1 MNLKKYHKS
10 SMTTIESPTFFPNFS
25 DIIKDY
31 FLEKTKIYLNENEVF
46 TLQNRKKST
55 VTYHLGSEKNNIGI
69 MCLPYVWDNNKT
81 INPGVI
87 KEWNTAI
94 TELNK
99 IKSKN
104 FSRIICSVA
113 QEITIGSERL
123 TPAEYYIK
131 TRKFAIPRTIEIW
144 EYDPELKNLDCI
156 YPIPMDRK
164 KGLRNLAGQTPEE
177 FREYLKT
184 VDESTLNLWRK
195 KIMDL
200 YCLLKEIESNNLNV
214 SHDQKPKDELK

>member
-1 MNLKKYHKS
+1 
-10 SMTTIESPTFFPNFS
+10 MTIIESPTFFPNFS
-25 DIIKDY
+25 EIVINY
-31 FLEKTKIYLNENEVF
+31 FLEKTKIYLHENVVF
-46 TLQNRKKST
+46 TLKNRSNT
-55 VTYHLGSEKNNIGI
+55 NVILHLGSEKYNIGI
-69 MCLPYVWDNNKT
+69 MCLSHVLDNNKSVDQ
-81 INPGVI
+81 GVI

-113 QEITIGSERL
+113 YEVRIDGEII

-131 TRKFAIPRTIEIW
+131 TRRTAIPRTIEIW
-144 EYDPELKNLDCI
+144 EYDPKLKNFDCI
-156 YPIPMDRK
+156 YPISVDRQ
-164 KGLRNLAGQTPEE
+164 KGLRNLADQTPEE

-200 YCLLKEIESNNLNV
+200 YVLLKEIETKNKTIKIDSKSNEEM
-214 SHDQKPKDELK
+214 K